1 MNAEIFKGIIDIV
14 NGLVPVVI
22 FFAGIAAGYWMG
34 RNSAER
40 PLIQNT
46 QPARV
51 DQGSKDEP
59 LEGDIFK
66 EAQIAPDHPG
76 QDKGIPT
83 IIGDERM
90 P

>member
-14 NGLVPVVI
+14 NSLVPVVV
-22 FFAGIAAGYWMG
+22 FFFGIAAGYWMG

-40 PLIQNT
+40 PFVQQTINKT
-46 QPARV
+46 V

-59 LEGDIFK
+59 EGDVFVEAMIRPETSEEK
-66 EAQIAPDHPG
+66 E
-76 QDKGIPT
+76 KGIPT
-83 IIGDERM
+83 IIGDERL